1 MSNNENPISKQVQDD
16 EISINFGEIWRALL
30 KYKFLIA
37 ITALLFAVLGALYS
51 LTINNEYE
59 ATVKMV
65 PESADSKSGGGMA
78 GGLGGLSSLA
88 GLAGINI
95 GGATGVDAIQPA
107 MYPNIVSSI
116 PFLQELVNAKIYNP
130 KIKKWQVLRD
140 YLKEH
145 QSNAPIK
152 LYDSE
157 KLEEERAQKEL
168 SDYDLKD
175 LNVPTTPGQKID
187 FINIDIK
194 EAQIL
199 KKLASYIKVEVDK
212 KTMFLSITCTLQ
224 NPVIA
229 ANLTSIVQSQLTKYI
244 VNYRTEKVRKE
255 MEFLISRQSEA
266 KKRYDQALFTYSNYK
281 DQNRNRFLN
290 VAKTQEK
297 KLQYEVDLAF
307 NLYSSLTS
315 QLSEAQIKVQKETPI
330 FKVLEPAQVPLSRSS
345 PKRSLITIGAMF
357 IGIFVSLV
365 IVFFKSVN
373 LKELLS

>member
-1 MSNNENPISKQVQDD
+1 MSNNENQISKQVQDD

-37 ITALLFAVLGALYS
+37 ITALLFAVLGALFS

-88 GLAGINI
+88 GIAGINI
-95 GGATGVDAIQPA
+95 GGATGTDAIQPA
-107 MYPNIVSSI
+107 MYPNIVASI
-116 PFLQELVNAKIYNP
+116 PFLQELINAKIYNP
-130 KIKKWQVLRD
+130 KIKKWQVLRE

-157 KLEEERAQKEL
+157 KLEEERAKKEL
-168 SDYDLKD
+168 SDADLKD
-175 LNVPTTPGQKID
+175 LNVPKTVGQTID
-187 FINIDIK
+187 FINIDLK

-199 KKLASYIKVEVDK
+199 KKLTSYIKVEVDK
-212 KTMFLSITCTLQ
+212 KTMFLTITCTLQ

-229 ANLTSIVQSQLTKYI
+229 ANLTSLVQSQLTRYI

-255 MEFLISRQSEA
+255 MDFLTSRQAEA
-266 KKRYDQALFTYSNYK
+266 RKRYDQALFTYSNYK

-315 QLSEAQIKVQKETPI
+315 QLSEAQIRVQKETPI

>member
-1 MSNNENPISKQVQDD
+1 MSKNENPITKQVEDD

-30 KYKFLIA
+30 KYKFVIA
-37 ITALLFAVLGALYS
+37 ITALLFAILGALYS
-51 LTINNEYE
+51 LTLNNEYE
-59 ATVKMV
+59 ASVKMV
-65 PESADSKSGGGMA
+65 PESADSKSGGG

-95 GGATGVDAIQPA
+95 GGASGTDAIQPA
-107 MYPNIVSSI
+107 MYPNIVESI
-116 PFLQELVNAKIYNP
+116 PFLQELINAKIYNP
-130 KIKKWQVLRD
+130 KIKKWQVLKE

-157 KLEEERAQKEL
+157 KLEEERAKKEL
-168 SDYDLKD
+168 SDTDLKD
-175 LNVPTTPGQKID
+175 LNIPSSPGQPLG
-187 FINIDIK
+187 FINIDLK
-194 EAQIL
+194 EVNIL
-199 KKLASYIKVEVDK
+199 NKLKSYIKVEVDK
-212 KTMFLSITCTLQ
+212 KTMLMTITCTLQ

-229 ANLTSIVQSQLTKYI
+229 ANLTSLVQNQLTRYI

-255 MEFLISRQSEA
+255 MDFLTSRQAEA
-266 KKRYDQALFTYSNYK
+266 RKRYDQALFTYSNYK

-307 NLYSSLTS
+307 NLYSSLTT
-315 QLSEAQIKVQKETPI
+315 QLSEAQIRVQKETPI
-330 FKVLEPAQVPLSRSS
+330 FKVLEPARVPLSRTS

-357 IGIFVSLV
+357 IGIFVSLL
-365 IVFFKSVN
+365 IVFFKSGN

>member
-1 MSNNENPISKQVQDD
+1 MSNNENQISKQVQDD

-30 KYKFLIA
+30 KYKFVIA
-37 ITALLFAVLGALYS
+37 ITALLFAILGALYS
-51 LTINNEYE
+51 LTLNNEYE
-59 ATVKMV
+59 AYVKMV
-65 PESADSKSGGGMA
+65 PESSDNKSGGG

-95 GGATGVDAIQPA
+95 GGTTGTDAIQPA
-107 MYPNIVSSI
+107 MYPNIVESI
-116 PFLQELVNAKIYNP
+116 PFLQELINAKIYNP
-130 KIKKWQVLRD
+130 KIKKWQVLKE

-157 KLEEERAQKEL
+157 KLEEDRAKKKL
-168 SDYDLKD
+168 SDADLKD
-175 LNVPTTPGQKID
+175 LTIPSFPGQSID
-187 FINIDIK
+187 FINIDLK
-194 EAQIL
+194 EAHIL
-199 KKLASYIKVEVDK
+199 NKLKSYIKVEVDK
-212 KTMFLSITCTLQ
+212 KTMFLTITCTLQ

-229 ANLTSIVQSQLTKYI
+229 ANLTSLVQNQLTRYI

-255 MEFLISRQSEA
+255 MIFLTSRQDEA
-266 KKRYDQALFTYSNYK
+266 RKRYDQALFTFSNYK

-307 NLYSSLTS
+307 NLYSSLTT
-315 QLSEAQIKVQKETPI
+315 QLSEAQIRVQKETPI
-330 FKVLEPAQVPLSRSS
+330 FKVLEPARVPLSRTS

>member
-1 MSNNENPISKQVQDD
+1 MSKNENPITKQVEDD

-30 KYKFLIA
+30 KYKFVIA
-37 ITALLFAVLGALYS
+37 ITALLFAILGALYS
-51 LTINNEYE
+51 LTLNNEYE
-59 ATVKMV
+59 ASVKMV
-65 PESADSKSGGGMA
+65 PESADSKSGGAA

-95 GGATGVDAIQPA
+95 GGATGTDAIQPA
-107 MYPNIVSSI
+107 MYPNIVESI
-116 PFLQELVNAKIYNP
+116 PFLQELINAKIYNP
-130 KIKKWQVLRD
+130 KIKKWQVLKE

-157 KLEEERAQKEL
+157 KLEEERAKKQL
-168 SDYDLKD
+168 SDTDLKD
-175 LNVPTTPGQKID
+175 LNIPSSPGQAID
-187 FINIDIK
+187 FINIDLK
-194 EAQIL
+194 ESHILNKL
-199 KKLASYIKVEVDK
+199 KKYIKVEVDK
-212 KTMFLSITCTLQ
+212 KTMFITITCTLQ

-229 ANLTSIVQSQLTKYI
+229 ANLTSLVQNQLTKYI

-255 MEFLISRQSEA
+255 MIFLTSRQSEA
-266 KKRYDQALFTYSNYK
+266 RKRYDQALFTFSNYK

-307 NLYSSLTS
+307 NLYSSLTT
-315 QLSEAQIKVQKETPI
+315 QLSEAQIRVQKETPI
-330 FKVLEPAQVPLSRSS
+330 FKVLEPARVPLSRTS

-357 IGIFVSLV
+357 IGIFVSLL

>member
-1 MSNNENPISKQVQDD
+1 MSNNENQISKQVQDD

-37 ITALLFAVLGALYS
+37 ITALLFAVLGALFS

-65 PESADSKSGGGMA
+65 PESADSKSGGGTA

-95 GGATGVDAIQPA
+95 GGATGTDAIQPA
-107 MYPNIVSSI
+107 MYPNIVASI
-116 PFLQELVNAKIYNP
+116 PFLQELINAKIYNP
-130 KIKKWQVLRD
+130 KIKKWQVLRE

-157 KLEEERAQKEL
+157 KLEEERAKKEL
-168 SDYDLKD
+168 SDADLKD
-175 LNVPTTPGQKID
+175 LNVPKTVGQTID
-187 FINIDIK
+187 FINIDLK

-199 KKLASYIKVEVDK
+199 KKLTSYIKVEVDK
-212 KTMFLSITCTLQ
+212 KTMFLTITCTLQ

-229 ANLTSIVQSQLTKYI
+229 ANLTSLVQSQLTRYI

-255 MEFLISRQSEA
+255 MDFLTSRQAEA
-266 KKRYDQALFTYSNYK
+266 RKRYDQALFTYSNYK

-315 QLSEAQIKVQKETPI
+315 QLSEAQIRVQKETPI

-357 IGIFVSLV
+357 IGIFVSII

>member
-1 MSNNENPISKQVQDD
+1 MSKNENPITKQVEDD
-16 EISINFGEIWRALL
+16 EISINFSEIYGALK
-30 KYKFLIA
+30 KYKILIA
-37 ITALLFAVLGALYS
+37 ATALFFAGLGAVYS
-51 LTINNEYE
+51 LTLNNEYE
-59 ATVKMV
+59 ASVKMV
-65 PESADSKSGGGMA
+65 PESADSKSGGMA

-107 MYPNIVSSI
+107 MYPNIVESI
-116 PFLQELVNAKIYNP
+116 PFLQELIRAKIYNP
-130 KIKKWQVLRD
+130 KIKKYQVLAN

-157 KLEEERAQKEL
+157 KLAEEKAKKEL
-168 SDYDLKD
+168 SDADLKD
-175 LNVPTTPGQKID
+175 LNIPTTPGQTID
-187 FINIDIK
+187 FINIDLK
-194 EAQIL
+194 EAHIL
-199 KKLASYIKVEVDK
+199 NKLKSYIKVEVDK
-212 KTMFLSITCTLQ
+212 KTMFLTITCTLQ
-224 NPVIA
+224 NPIIA
-229 ANLTSIVQSQLTKYI
+229 ANLTSLVQNQLTRYI

-266 KKRYDQALFTYSNYK
+266 KKRYDQALFTFSNYK

-297 KLQYEVDLAF
+297 KLQYEVDLSF
-307 NLYSSLTS
+307 NLYSSITT

-357 IGIFVSLV
+357 IGIFVSLL

>member
-37 ITALLFAVLGALYS
+37 ITALLFAGMGALFS

-95 GGATGVDAIQPA
+95 GGATGTDAIQPA
-107 MYPNIVSSI
+107 MYPNIVASI
-116 PFLQELVNAKIYNP
+116 PFLQELIRSKIYNP
-130 KIKKWQVLRD
+130 KIKKYQLLRD

-157 KLEEERAQKEL
+157 KLEEDRAKKEL
-168 SDYDLKD
+168 SDADLKD
-175 LNVPTTPGQKID
+175 LNVPKTAGQTID
-187 FINIDIK
+187 FINIDLK

-199 KKLASYIKVEVDK
+199 KKLTSYIKVEVDK
-212 KTMFLSITCTLQ
+212 KTMFLTITCTLQ

-229 ANLTSIVQSQLTKYI
+229 ANLTSLVQSQLTRYI

-255 MEFLISRQSEA
+255 MDFLTSRQAEA
-266 KKRYDQALFTYSNYK
+266 RKRYDQALFTYSNYK

-315 QLSEAQIKVQKETPI
+315 QLSEAQIRVQKETPI

-357 IGIFVSLV
+357 IGIFVSLL

>member
-1 MSNNENPISKQVQDD
+1 MSKNENPITKQVEDD
-16 EISINFGEIWRALL
+16 EISINFSEIYGALK
-30 KYKFLIA
+30 KYKILIA
-37 ITALLFAVLGALYS
+37 ATSLFFAGLGALYS
-51 LTINNEYE
+51 LTLDNVYE
-59 ATVKMV
+59 ASVKMV
-65 PESADSKSGGGMA
+65 PESADSKSGGMA

-88 GLAGINI
+88 GLAGINYF
-95 GGATGVDAIQPA
+95 GVATGVDAIQPA
-107 MYPNIVSSI
+107 MYPNIVESI
-116 PFLQELVNAKIYNP
+116 PFLQELIRAKIYNP
-130 KIKKWQVLRD
+130 KIKKYQVLAN

-157 KLEEERAQKEL
+157 KLAEEKAKKEL
-168 SDYDLKD
+168 SDADLKD
-175 LNVPTTPGQKID
+175 LNVPTTPGQTID
-187 FINIDIK
+187 FINIDLK
-194 EAQIL
+194 EAHIL
-199 KKLASYIKVEVDK
+199 NKLKSYIKVEVAK

-224 NPVIA
+224 NPIIA
-229 ANLTSIVQSQLTKYI
+229 ANLTSLVQNQLTRYI

-266 KKRYDQALFTYSNYK
+266 KKRYDQALFTFSNYK

-297 KLQYEVDLAF
+297 KLQYEVDLSF
-307 NLYSSLTS
+307 NLYSSITT

-357 IGIFVSLV
+357 IGIFVSLL

>member
-95 GGATGVDAIQPA
+95 GGATGVDAIHPA

-168 SDYDLKD
+168 SDSDLKD

-365 IVFFKSVN
+365 IVFYKSVN

>member
-1 MSNNENPISKQVQDD
+1 MSNNENPIPKQVQDD

-107 MYPNIVSSI
+107 MYPNIVASI

-157 KLEEERAQKEL
+157 KLEEERAKKEL
-168 SDYDLKD
+168 SDADLKD
-175 LNVPTTPGQKID
+175 LNVPKTPGQTID
-187 FINIDIK
+187 FINIDLK

-199 KKLASYIKVEVDK
+199 KKLNSYIQVEVDK

-224 NPVIA
+224 NPIIA
-229 ANLTSIVQSQLTKYI
+229 ANLTSLVQSQLTRYI

-255 MEFLISRQSEA
+255 MEFLTSRQAEA
-266 KKRYDQALFTYSNYK
+266 RKRYDQALFTFSNYK

-357 IGIFVSLV
+357 IGIFVSLL

>member
-37 ITALLFAVLGALYS
+37 ISALLFAVLGALYS

-168 SDYDLKD
+168 SDSDLKD

-212 KTMFLSITCTLQ
+212 KTMFLTITCTLQ
-224 NPVIA
+224 NPIIA
-229 ANLTSIVQSQLTKYI
+229 ANLTSLVQNQLTRYI

-315 QLSEAQIKVQKETPI
+315 QLSEAQIRVQKETPI

-357 IGIFVSLV
+357 IGIFVSLI

>member
-37 ITALLFAVLGALYS
+37 ITALLFAGMGALFS

-95 GGATGVDAIQPA
+95 GGATGTDAIQPA
-107 MYPNIVSSI
+107 MYPNIVASI
-116 PFLQELVNAKIYNP
+116 PFLQELIRSKIYNP
-130 KIKKWQVLRD
+130 KIKKYQLLRD
-140 YLKEH
+140 YLKER

-157 KLEEERAQKEL
+157 KLEEDRAKREL
-168 SDYDLKD
+168 SDADLKD
-175 LNVPTTPGQKID
+175 LNVPKTAGQTID
-187 FINIDIK
+187 FINIDLK

-199 KKLASYIKVEVDK
+199 NKLTSYIKVEVDK
-212 KTMFLSITCTLQ
+212 KTMFLTITCTLQ

-229 ANLTSIVQSQLTKYI
+229 ANLTSLVQSQLTRYI

-255 MEFLISRQSEA
+255 MDFLTSRQAEA
-266 KKRYDQALFTYSNYK
+266 RKRYDQALFTYSNYK

-307 NLYSSLTS
+307 NLYSSLSS
-315 QLSEAQIKVQKETPI
+315 QLSEAQIRVQKETPI

>member
-1 MSNNENPISKQVQDD
+1 MSNTENPISKQVEDD
-16 EISINFGEIWRALL
+16 EISINFGEIFGALK
-30 KYKFLIA
+30 KYKILIA
-37 ITALLFAVLGALYS
+37 AITLLFAGLGALYS
-51 LTINNEYE
+51 LTLNNEYE

-65 PESADSKSGGGMA
+65 PESADSKSGGMA

-95 GGATGVDAIQPA
+95 GGATGIDAIQPV
-107 MYPNIVSSI
+107 MYPNIVQSI
-116 PFLQELVNAKIYNP
+116 PFLQELIRAKIYNP
-130 KIKKWQVLRD
+130 KIKKYQLLGD

-157 KLEEERAQKEL
+157 KLEEDRAKKEL
-168 SDYDLKD
+168 SDADLKD
-175 LNVPTTPGQKID
+175 LFVPKTPGQTID

-199 KKLASYIKVEVDK
+199 NKLKNFIKVESDK
-212 KTMFLSITCTLQ
+212 KTMFLVITCTSQ
-224 NPVIA
+224 NPIIA
-229 ANLTSIVQSQLTKYI
+229 ANLTSLVQNQLTRYI

-255 MEFLISRQSEA
+255 MNFLILRQAETR
-266 KKRYDQALFTYSNYK
+266 KRYDQALFTFSNYK

-315 QLSEAQIKVQKETPI
+315 QLSEAQIKVQKETPT
-330 FKVLEPAQVPLSRSS
+330 FKVLEPAQVPLSRTS

-357 IGIFVSLV
+357 IGIFFSLL

>member
-37 ITALLFAVLGALYS
+37 ITALLFAVLGALFS

-95 GGATGVDAIQPA
+95 GGATGTDAIQPA
-107 MYPNIVSSI
+107 MYPNIVASI
-116 PFLQELVNAKIYNP
+116 PFLQELIRSKIYNP
-130 KIKKWQVLRD
+130 KIKKYQLLRD

-157 KLEEERAQKEL
+157 KLEEDRAKKEL
-168 SDYDLKD
+168 SDADLKD
-175 LNVPTTPGQKID
+175 LNVPKTAGQTID
-187 FINIDIK
+187 FINIDLK

-199 KKLASYIKVEVDK
+199 KKLTSYIKVEVDK
-212 KTMFLSITCTLQ
+212 KTMFLTITCTLQ

-229 ANLTSIVQSQLTKYI
+229 ANLTSLVQSQLTRYI

-255 MEFLISRQSEA
+255 MDFLTSRQAEA
-266 KKRYDQALFTYSNYK
+266 RKRYDQALFTYSNYK

-315 QLSEAQIKVQKETPI
+315 QLSEAQIRVQKETPI

-365 IVFFKSVN
+365 IVFFNSVN

>member
-1 MSNNENPISKQVQDD
+1 MSKNENPITKQVEDD

-30 KYKFLIA
+30 KYKFVIV
-37 ITALLFAVLGALYS
+37 ITALLFAILGALYS
-51 LTINNEYE
+51 LTLNNEYE
-59 ATVKMV
+59 ASVKMV
-65 PESADSKSGGGMA
+65 PESADSKSGAG

-95 GGATGVDAIQPA
+95 GGATGTDAIQPA
-107 MYPNIVSSI
+107 MYPNIVESI
-116 PFLQELVNAKIYNP
+116 PFLQELINAKIYNP
-130 KIKKWQVLRD
+130 KIKKWQVLKE

-157 KLEEERAQKEL
+157 KLEEERAKKQL
-168 SDYDLKD
+168 SDTDLKD
-175 LNVPTTPGQKID
+175 LNIPSSPGQPID
-187 FINIDIK
+187 FINIDLK
-194 EAQIL
+194 EAHIL
-199 KKLASYIKVEVDK
+199 NKLKSYIKVEVDK
-212 KTMFLSITCTLQ
+212 KTMFLTITCTLQ

-229 ANLTSIVQSQLTKYI
+229 ANLTSLVQNQLTRYI

-255 MEFLISRQSEA
+255 MIFLTSRQDEA
-266 KKRYDQALFTYSNYK
+266 RKRYDQALFTFSNYK

-307 NLYSSLTS
+307 NLYSSLTT
-315 QLSEAQIKVQKETPI
+315 QLSEAQIRVQKETPI
-330 FKVLEPAQVPLSRSS
+330 FKVLEPARVPLSRTS

-357 IGIFVSLV
+357 IGIFVSLL

>member
-1 MSNNENPISKQVQDD
+1 MSNNENQISKQVQDD

-37 ITALLFAVLGALYS
+37 ITALLFAVLGALFS

-65 PESADSKSGGGMA
+65 PESADSKSGGGTA

-88 GLAGINI
+88 GLAGINL
-95 GGATGVDAIQPA
+95 GGATGTDAIQPA
-107 MYPNIVSSI
+107 MYPNIVASI
-116 PFLQELVNAKIYNP
+116 PFLQELINAKIYNP
-130 KIKKWQVLRD
+130 KIKKWQVLRE

-157 KLEEERAQKEL
+157 KLEEERAKKEL
-168 SDYDLKD
+168 SDADLKD
-175 LNVPTTPGQKID
+175 LNVPKTVGQTID
-187 FINIDIK
+187 FINIDLK

-199 KKLASYIKVEVDK
+199 KKLTSYIKVEVDK
-212 KTMFLSITCTLQ
+212 KTMFLTITCTLQ

-229 ANLTSIVQSQLTKYI
+229 ANLTSLVQSQLTRYI

-255 MEFLISRQSEA
+255 MDFLTSRQAEA
-266 KKRYDQALFTYSNYK
+266 RKRYDQALFTYSNYK

-315 QLSEAQIKVQKETPI
+315 QLSEAQIRVQKETPI

>member
-168 SDYDLKD
+168 SDSDLKD

-199 KKLASYIKVEVDK
+199 KKLTSYIKVEVDK

-357 IGIFVSLV
+357 IGIFVSLL

>member
-168 SDYDLKD
+168 SDSDLKD

-199 KKLASYIKVEVDK
+199 KLLY
-212 KTMFLSITCTLQ
+212 
-224 NPVIA
+224 
-229 ANLTSIVQSQLTKYI
+229 
-244 VNYRTEKVRKE
+244 EKVKLI
-255 MEFLISRQSEA
+255 FL
-266 KKRYDQALFTYSNYK
+266 LF
-281 DQNRNRFLN
+281 RRLC
-290 VAKTQEK
+290 
-297 KLQYEVDLAF
+297 
-307 NLYSSLTS
+307 
-315 QLSEAQIKVQKETPI
+315 
-330 FKVLEPAQVPLSRSS
+330 
-345 PKRSLITIGAMF
+345 
-357 IGIFVSLV
+357 
-365 IVFFKSVN
+365 
-373 LKELLS
+373 

>member
-1 MSNNENPISKQVQDD
+1 MSKNENPITKQVEDD

-30 KYKFLIA
+30 KYKFVIV
-37 ITALLFAVLGALYS
+37 ITALLFAILGALYS
-51 LTINNEYE
+51 LTLNNEYE
-59 ATVKMV
+59 ASVKMV
-65 PESADSKSGGGMA
+65 PESADSKSGAG

-95 GGATGVDAIQPA
+95 GGATGTDAIQPA
-107 MYPNIVSSI
+107 MYPNIVESI
-116 PFLQELVNAKIYNP
+116 PFLQELINAKIYNP
-130 KIKKWQVLRD
+130 KIKKWQVLKE

-145 QSNAPIK
+145 QSNAPMK

-157 KLEEERAQKEL
+157 KLEEERAKKQL
-168 SDYDLKD
+168 SDTDLKD
-175 LNVPTTPGQKID
+175 LNIPSSPGQAID
-187 FINIDIK
+187 FINIDLK
-194 EAQIL
+194 EAHILNKL
-199 KKLASYIKVEVDK
+199 KKYIKVEVDK
-212 KTMFLSITCTLQ
+212 KTMFITITCTLQ

-229 ANLTSIVQSQLTKYI
+229 ANLTSLVQNQLTKYI

-255 MEFLISRQSEA
+255 MIFLTSRQDEA
-266 KKRYDQALFTYSNYK
+266 RKRYDQALFTFSNYK

-307 NLYSSLTS
+307 NLYSSLTT
-315 QLSEAQIKVQKETPI
+315 QLSEAQIRVQKETPI
-330 FKVLEPAQVPLSRSS
+330 FKVLEPARVPLSRTS

-357 IGIFVSLV
+357 IGIFVSLL

>member
-1 MSNNENPISKQVQDD
+1 MSKNENSNIKSVEED
-16 EISINFGEIWRALL
+16 EISINFSEIYGAIK
-30 KYKFLIA
+30 KYKILIA
-37 ITALLFAVLGALYS
+37 GISLLFAAIGAFYS

-59 ATVKMV
+59 SSVKMV
-65 PESADSKSGGGMA
+65 PESADSKSSGAA
-78 GGLGGLSSLA
+78 GSLGGLSSLA
-88 GLAGINI
+88 GLAGINL
-95 GGATGVDAIQPA
+95 GGASGVDAIQPA
-107 MYPNIVSSI
+107 MYPNIVASI
-116 PFLQELVNAKIYNP
+116 PFLQELIRSKIYNP
-130 KIKKWQVLRD
+130 KIKKYQLLRD

-152 LYDSE
+152 LFDSE
-157 KLEEERAQKEL
+157 KLEEEKALKEL
-168 SDYDLKD
+168 SSDSDLKD
-175 LNVPTTPGQKID
+175 LSVPISPGQTID
-187 FINIDIK
+187 FINIDLK

-199 KKLASYIKVEVDK
+199 KKLNNYIQVEVDK
-212 KTMFLSITCTLQ
+212 KTMFLTIKCTLQ

-229 ANLTSIVQSQLTKYI
+229 ANLTSLVQNQLTKYI

-255 MEFLISRQSEA
+255 MIFLTSRQAEA
-266 KKRYDQALFTYSNYK
+266 RKRYDQALFTYSNYK

-345 PKRSLITIGAMF
+345 PKRSLITVGAMF
-357 IGIFVSLV
+357 IGLFVSLL

>member
-1 MSNNENPISKQVQDD
+1 MSKNENPITKQVEDD

-30 KYKFLIA
+30 KYKFVIA
-37 ITALLFAVLGALYS
+37 ITALLFAILGALYS
-51 LTINNEYE
+51 LTLNNEYE
-59 ATVKMV
+59 ASVKMV
-65 PESADSKSGGGMA
+65 PESADNKSGGG

-95 GGATGVDAIQPA
+95 GGATGTDAIQPA
-107 MYPNIVSSI
+107 MYPNIVESI
-116 PFLQELVNAKIYNP
+116 PFLQELINAKIYNP
-130 KIKKWQVLRD
+130 KIKKWQVLKE

-157 KLEEERAQKEL
+157 KLEEDRAKKQL
-168 SDYDLKD
+168 SDADLKD
-175 LNVPTTPGQKID
+175 LTIPSFPGQSID
-187 FINIDIK
+187 FINIDLK
-194 EAQIL
+194 EAHIL
-199 KKLASYIKVEVDK
+199 NKLKSYIKVEVDK
-212 KTMFLSITCTLQ
+212 KTMFLTITCTLQ

-229 ANLTSIVQSQLTKYI
+229 ANLTSLVQNQLTRYI
-244 VNYRTEKVRKE
+244 VNYRTEKVRTE
-255 MEFLISRQSEA
+255 MIFLTSRQDEA
-266 KKRYDQALFTYSNYK
+266 RKRYDQALYTYSNYK

-307 NLYSSLTS
+307 NLYSSLTT
-315 QLSEAQIKVQKETPI
+315 QLSEAQIRVQKETPI
-330 FKVLEPAQVPLSRSS
+330 FKILEPARVPLSRTS

-373 LKELLS
+373 LKDLLS

>member
-1 MSNNENPISKQVQDD
+1 MSKNENPITKQVEDD

-30 KYKFLIA
+30 KYKFVIA
-37 ITALLFAVLGALYS
+37 ITALLFAILGALYS
-51 LTINNEYE
+51 LTLNNEYE
-59 ATVKMV
+59 ASVKMV
-65 PESADSKSGGGMA
+65 PESADNKSGGG

-95 GGATGVDAIQPA
+95 GGATGTDAIQPA
-107 MYPNIVSSI
+107 MYPNIVESI
-116 PFLQELVNAKIYNP
+116 PFLQELINAKIYNP
-130 KIKKWQVLRD
+130 KIKKWQVLKE

-157 KLEEERAQKEL
+157 KLEEDRAKKQL
-168 SDYDLKD
+168 SDADLKD
-175 LNVPTTPGQKID
+175 LTIPSSPGQSID
-187 FINIDIK
+187 FINIDLK
-194 EAQIL
+194 EAHIL
-199 KKLASYIKVEVDK
+199 NKLKSYIKVEVDK
-212 KTMFLSITCTLQ
+212 KTMFLTITCTLQ

-229 ANLTSIVQSQLTKYI
+229 ANLTSLVQNQLTRYI

-255 MEFLISRQSEA
+255 MIFLTSRQDEA
-266 KKRYDQALFTYSNYK
+266 RKRYDQALYTYSNYK

-307 NLYSSLTS
+307 NLYSSLTT
-315 QLSEAQIKVQKETPI
+315 QLSEAQIRVQKETPI
-330 FKVLEPAQVPLSRSS
+330 FKILEPARVPLSRTS

-373 LKELLS
+373 LKDLLS

>member
-1 MSNNENPISKQVQDD
+1 MSNNENQISKQVQDD

-37 ITALLFAVLGALYS
+37 ITALLFAVLGALFS

-65 PESADSKSGGGMA
+65 PESADSKSGGGTA

-88 GLAGINI
+88 GLAGINL
-95 GGATGVDAIQPA
+95 GGATGTDAIQPA
-107 MYPNIVSSI
+107 MYPNIVASI
-116 PFLQELVNAKIYNP
+116 PFLQELINAKIYNP
-130 KIKKWQVLRD
+130 KIKKWQVLRE

-157 KLEEERAQKEL
+157 KLEEERAKKEL
-168 SDYDLKD
+168 SDADLKD
-175 LNVPTTPGQKID
+175 LNVPKTVGQNID
-187 FINIDIK
+187 FINIDLK

-199 KKLASYIKVEVDK
+199 KKLTSYIKVEVDK
-212 KTMFLSITCTLQ
+212 KTMFLTITCTLQ

-229 ANLTSIVQSQLTKYI
+229 ANLTSLVQSQLTRYI

-255 MEFLISRQSEA
+255 MDFLTSRQAEA
-266 KKRYDQALFTYSNYK
+266 RKRYDQALFTYSNYK

-315 QLSEAQIKVQKETPI
+315 QLSEAQIRVQKETPI

>member
-1 MSNNENPISKQVQDD
+1 MSKKENKKKQVEDD

-30 KYKFLIA
+30 KYKFVIA
-37 ITALLFAVLGALYS
+37 ITALLFAILGALYS
-51 LTINNEYE
+51 LTLNNEYE
-59 ATVKMV
+59 ASVKMV
-65 PESADSKSGGGMA
+65 PESADSKSGGG

-95 GGATGVDAIQPA
+95 GGASGTDAIQPA
-107 MYPNIVSSI
+107 MYPNIVESI
-116 PFLQELVNAKIYNP
+116 PFLQELINAKIYNP
-130 KIKKWQVLRD
+130 KIKKWQVLKE

-157 KLEEERAQKEL
+157 KLEEERAKKEL
-168 SDYDLKD
+168 SDTDLKD
-175 LNVPTTPGQKID
+175 LNIPSSLGQPLG
-187 FINIDIK
+187 FINIDLK
-194 EAQIL
+194 EVNIL
-199 KKLASYIKVEVDK
+199 KKLKSYIKVEVDK
-212 KTMFLSITCTLQ
+212 KTMLITITCTLQ

-229 ANLTSIVQSQLTKYI
+229 ANLTSLVQNQLTRYI

-255 MEFLISRQSEA
+255 MDFLTSRQAEA
-266 KKRYDQALFTYSNYK
+266 RKRYDQALFTYSNYK

-307 NLYSSLTS
+307 NLYSSLTT
-315 QLSEAQIKVQKETPI
+315 QLSEAQIRVQKETPI
-330 FKVLEPAQVPLSRSS
+330 FKVLEPARVPLSRTS

-357 IGIFVSLV
+357 IGIFVSLL

>member
-1 MSNNENPISKQVQDD
+1 MSKNENPITKQVEDD
-16 EISINFGEIWRALL
+16 EISINFGEIYGALK
-30 KYKFLIA
+30 KYKILIA
-37 ITALLFAVLGALYS
+37 ATSLFFAGLGALYS
-51 LTINNEYE
+51 LTLNNEYE
-59 ATVKMV
+59 ASVKMV
-65 PESADSKSGGGMA
+65 PESADSKSGGMA
-78 GGLGGLSSLA
+78 GGLGGLSTLA

-107 MYPNIVSSI
+107 MYPNIVESI
-116 PFLQELVNAKIYNP
+116 PFLQELIRAKIYNP
-130 KIKKWQVLRD
+130 KIKKYQVLAN

-157 KLEEERAQKEL
+157 KLAEEKAKKEL
-168 SDYDLKD
+168 SDADLKD
-175 LNVPTTPGQKID
+175 LNVPTTPGQTID
-187 FINIDIK
+187 FINIDLK
-194 EAQIL
+194 EAHIL
-199 KKLASYIKVEVDK
+199 NKLKSYIKVEVDK
-212 KTMFLSITCTLQ
+212 KTMFLTITCTLQ
-224 NPVIA
+224 NPIIA
-229 ANLTSIVQSQLTKYI
+229 ANLTSLVQNQLTRYI

-266 KKRYDQALFTYSNYK
+266 KKRYDQALFTFSNYK

-297 KLQYEVDLAF
+297 KLQYEVDLSF
-307 NLYSSLTS
+307 NLYSSITS

-330 FKVLEPAQVPLSRSS
+330 FKILEPAQVPLSRSS

-357 IGIFVSLV
+357 IGIFVALV
-365 IVFFKSVN
+365 IVFFKSIN

>member
-168 SDYDLKD
+168 SDSDLKD

-255 MEFLISRQSEA
+255 MEFLISRESEA

-281 DQNRNRFLN
+281 DQNRNRFL
-290 VAKTQEK
+290 KC
-297 KLQYEVDLAF
+297 
-307 NLYSSLTS
+307 YS
-315 QLSEAQIKVQKETPI
+315 
-330 FKVLEPAQVPLSRSS
+330 VLNIL
-345 PKRSLITIGAMF
+345 
-357 IGIFVSLV
+357 
-365 IVFFKSVN
+365 
-373 LKELLS
+373 

>member
-1 MSNNENPISKQVQDD
+1 MSKNENPITKQVEDD

-30 KYKFLIA
+30 KYKFVIA
-37 ITALLFAVLGALYS
+37 ITALLFAILGALYS
-51 LTINNEYE
+51 LTLNNEYE
-59 ATVKMV
+59 ASVKMV
-65 PESADSKSGGGMA
+65 PESADSKSGGG

-95 GGATGVDAIQPA
+95 GGASGTDAIQPA
-107 MYPNIVSSI
+107 MYPNIVESI
-116 PFLQELVNAKIYNP
+116 PFLQELINAKIYNP
-130 KIKKWQVLRD
+130 KIKKWQVLKE

-157 KLEEERAQKEL
+157 KLEEERAKKEL
-168 SDYDLKD
+168 SDTDLKD
-175 LNVPTTPGQKID
+175 LNIPSSPGQPLG
-187 FINIDIK
+187 FINIDLK
-194 EAQIL
+194 EVNIL
-199 KKLASYIKVEVDK
+199 NKLKSYIKVEVDK
-212 KTMFLSITCTLQ
+212 KTMLMTITCTLQ

-229 ANLTSIVQSQLTKYI
+229 ANLTSLVQNQLTRYI

-255 MEFLISRQSEA
+255 MDFLTSRQAEA
-266 KKRYDQALFTYSNYK
+266 RKRYDQALFTYSNYK

-307 NLYSSLTS
+307 NLYSSLTT
-315 QLSEAQIKVQKETPI
+315 QLSEAQIRVQKETPI
-330 FKVLEPAQVPLSRSS
+330 FKVLEPARVPLSRTS

>member
-1 MSNNENPISKQVQDD
+1 MSKNENPITKQVEDD

-168 SDYDLKD
+168 SDSDLKD

-199 KKLASYIKVEVDK
+199 KKLTSYIKVEVDK

-357 IGIFVSLV
+357 IGIFVSLL

>member
-30 KYKFLIA
+30 KYKFVIA
-37 ITALLFAVLGALYS
+37 ITALLFAILGALYS
-51 LTINNEYE
+51 LTLNNEYE
-59 ATVKMV
+59 ASVKMV
-65 PESADSKSGGGMA
+65 PESADSKSGGG

-95 GGATGVDAIQPA
+95 GGATGTDAIQPA
-107 MYPNIVSSI
+107 MYPNIVESI
-116 PFLQELVNAKIYNP
+116 PFLQELINAKIYNP
-130 KIKKWQVLRD
+130 KIKKWQVLKE

-157 KLEEERAQKEL
+157 KLEEDRAKKQL
-168 SDYDLKD
+168 SDADLKD
-175 LNVPTTPGQKID
+175 LTIPSFPGQSID
-187 FINIDIK
+187 FINIDLK
-194 EAQIL
+194 EAHIL
-199 KKLASYIKVEVDK
+199 NKLKSYIKVEVDK
-212 KTMFLSITCTLQ
+212 KTMFLTITCTLQ

-229 ANLTSIVQSQLTKYI
+229 ANLTSLVQNQLTRYI

-255 MEFLISRQSEA
+255 MIFLTSRQDEA
-266 KKRYDQALFTYSNYK
+266 RKRYDQALFTFSNYK

-307 NLYSSLTS
+307 NLYSSLTT
-315 QLSEAQIKVQKETPI
+315 QLSEAQIRVQKETPI
-330 FKVLEPAQVPLSRSS
+330 FKVLEPARVPLSRTS

-357 IGIFVSLV
+357 IGIFVSLL